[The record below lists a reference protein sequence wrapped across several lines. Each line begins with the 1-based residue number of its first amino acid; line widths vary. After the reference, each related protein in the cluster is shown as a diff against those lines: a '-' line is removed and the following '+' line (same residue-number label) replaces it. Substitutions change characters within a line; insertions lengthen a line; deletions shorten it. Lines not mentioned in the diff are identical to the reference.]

1 MSVADMLRRARDRI
15 ATPETWCQKYTAL
28 DADGHFTD
36 PDGPKAVRFCARG
49 ALEAVGCCILA
60 EGETEA
66 EDGNDMDLAEWSFL
80 SEEAKRSGTYGSIE
94 DFNDHVTHAD
104 VLRLFDRAIER
115 AEASS

>member
-1 MSVADMLRRARDRI
+1 MTIIIQAAD
-15 ATPETWCQKYTAL
+15 P
-28 DADGHFTD
+28 F
-36 PDGPKAVRFCARG
+36 
-49 ALEAVGCCILA
+49 
-60 EGETEA
+60 
-66 EDGNDMDLAEWSFL
+66 